1 MSRTLS
7 ATSSVA
13 VTVNWY
19 VSCVSRSSFL
29 LTVITPLQETP
40 QQLHIR
46 NQHMTQHPSN
56 PASCP
61 TVGSV
66 RPNCPVR
73 PSDPSDPTALSDYQ
87 IRQTQLPIVGSVRPN
102 CHVRPSD
109 PSDPTA
115 LSDRRI
121 RQTQLSCPTVGS
133 VRPNCPVRPS
143 DQSDPTALSDR
154 RIHQTQL
161 PCPTVGSVRPNCP
174 VRPSDPSYPTALSDC
189 RIRHRLMTVTDR
201 DDQSQLY
208 VGGQLTCW
216 RRWRSAHRRCRL

>member
-40 QQLHIR
+40 QQLHIH

-56 PASCP
+56 PA
-61 TVGSV
+61 VM
-66 RPNCPVR
+66 
-73 PSDPSDPTALSDYQ
+73 
-87 IRQTQLPIVGSVRPN
+87 
-102 CHVRPSD
+102 
-109 PSDPTA
+109 
-115 LSDRRI
+115 SDRRI
-121 RQTQLSCPTVGS
+121 RQTQLPYPTVGS

-154 RIHQTQL
+154 RIRHTQL
-161 PCPTVGSVRPNCP
+161 PCPTVGSVRPNC
-174 VRPSDPSYPTALSDC
+174 RLSDQSDPTAVSDC
-189 RIRHRLMTVTDR
+189 RIRHSSMTVTDR
-201 DDQSQLY
+201 DDQSQP
-208 VGGQLTCW
+208 TCW